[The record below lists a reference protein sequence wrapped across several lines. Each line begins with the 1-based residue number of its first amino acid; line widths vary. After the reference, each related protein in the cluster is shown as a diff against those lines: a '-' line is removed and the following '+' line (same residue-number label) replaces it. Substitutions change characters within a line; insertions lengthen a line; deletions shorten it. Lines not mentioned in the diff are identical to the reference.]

1 MYAYT
6 RHKIIVEMLQ
16 RSGRLSVHAVA
27 SQLGVSDMTVRR
39 DFRELEAAKV
49 LLRVKGGDAVPH
61 PACYEPESLVSEVND
76 TKFELAK
83 ALHRRL
89 LQSETIFIGS
99 GSTCL
104 CFAKIVARLNL
115 LPLTVVTHSLPV
127 ALALFQSRCMVMLL
141 GGELRTNSMDLVG
154 PSAEKNLED
163 YHVNWLVSGCDGAFA
178 DYGFYTSDVRLSN
191 LEQRMIS
198 VADHIAIITESAK
211 FGRRALTRF
220 ASLDDVD
227 LLVTDD
233 NLDPGD
239 EEKLVNHDIEVMKVP
254 AVSSN
259 K

>member
-1 MYAYT
+1 MYAHT
-6 RHKIIVEMLQ
+6 RHKIIIEMLQ
-16 RSGRLSVHAVA
+16 RSGRLSVHTAAVE
-27 SQLGVSDMTVRR
+27 LGVSDMTVRR

-61 PACYEPESLVSEVND
+61 PARYEPESLVSELSD

-83 ALHRRL
+83 ALYRRL
-89 LQSETIFIGS
+89 LPSETMFIGT

-104 CFAKIVARLNL
+104 CFAKVVARLNL

-127 ALALFQSRCMVMLL
+127 ASALFQSRCLVILL
-141 GGELRTNSMDLVG
+141 GGELRSSSMDLVG
-154 PSAEKNLED
+154 PAAEKSLAD

-191 LEQRMIS
+191 LEQRTIS
-198 VADHIAIITESAK
+198 VADHIAIITESSK
-211 FGRRALTRF
+211 FGRRTLTRF
-220 ASLDDVD
+220 ASLDDID

-233 NLDPGD
+233 KLDPGD
-239 EEKLVNHDIEVMKVP
+239 EAKLAAHDIEIVKVP
-254 AVSSN
+254 AVPDN